1 MNSGNAILTG
11 PRLSLIY
18 VCRKLTEFLR
28 RKSVPLTIQPRC
40 KWKKQILSLTI
51 TRIVSLATLQ
61 IHLMR
66 RTKNTR
72 ARNNLTS
79 GMCALEH
86 EKWKKLVTDES
97 PKTLWEKIDWKGNL
111 SKSET
116 LRPTND
122 ELALH
127 FEKLYSC
134 DDKEELDK
142 SKSIYN

>member
-1 MNSGNAILTG
+1 MEEANL
-11 PRLSLIY
+11 
-18 VCRKLTEFLR
+18 EFDNY
-28 RKSVPLTIQPRC
+28 QN
-40 KWKKQILSLTI
+40 
-51 TRIVSLATLQ
+51 SLAGNSTDTPDEAYEKYQ
-61 IHLMR
+61 R
-66 RTKNTR
+66 P
-72 ARNNLTS
+72 RNNLTS